1 MDSLSRIKLKQRA
14 FLFGG
19 LGLFLAIMVLG
30 MWMSDPNKGKP
41 SVIELQRE
49 KAKELKKSF
58 TTDSTSIV
66 SAEEVWIQMSEK
78 KMAGLQA
85 QNSDL
90 THTIDEL
97 KRRLDAQ
104 DEEQRKLK
112 EQPAVMA
119 TPVDIK
125 EALPPPPVRQ
135 LNGSNNALQTSQ
147 GFGAGDQSL
156 PPPPGAP
163 IKQEDKIEVIELDS
177 KDDEEKDSEDKASV
191 SKNISHYLPTG
202 SFGTAVLL
210 SGVDA
215 PTGGQGKSNPMPVLL
230 RLMDN
235 GQLPNYFNSEI
246 KDCHVIGATYGDL
259 SSERAYIRLETLT
272 CVLTNGDV
280 IEEGVKGYVA
290 GEDGKAGLRG
300 KLVSKQGSVI
310 AKSMLAGM
318 ASGAADVLKQQNQ
331 SIATSPLGQV
341 ATFDP
346 NKTGQT
352 ALAGGASTALEKIS
366 DFYIA
371 RANEMY
377 PIIEVDA
384 NRIGEIILTGG
395 TDLKRELIGN
405 IKEKR

>member
-1 MDSLSRIKLKQRA
+1 MDSLRQIKLKQRI

-19 LGLFLAIMVLG
+19 LGLFLIVMVFG

-41 SVIELQRE
+41 SVIEVNRE
-49 KAKELKKSF
+49 KAKELKKNF
-58 TTDSTSIV
+58 ATDSKSLV

-78 KMAGLQA
+78 KMANLQA
-85 QNSDL
+85 RNADL
-90 THTIDEL
+90 EKTIDQL
-97 KRRLDAQ
+97 KLRLDAH
-104 DEEQRKLK
+104 DEAQKKSK
-112 EQPAVMA
+112 EQAPTMA
-119 TPVDIK
+119 TPVDLK
-125 EALPPPPVRQ
+125 ESLPPPPVRQ
-135 LNGSNNALQTSQ
+135 LNESSGALRTSE
-147 GFGAGDQSL
+147 QSV
-156 PPPPGAP
+156 PPPPVGAP
-163 IKQEDKIEVIELDS
+163 LKQEDKIEVIEFDS
-177 KDDEEKDSEDKASV
+177 KEEGEKDAPEKS

-230 RLMDN
+230 RLMDK
-235 GQLPNYFNSEI
+235 GQLPNYFNSDI
-246 KDCHVIGATYGDL
+246 RDCHVIGATYGDL
-259 SSERAYIRLETLT
+259 SSERAYVRLETLT
-272 CVLTNGDV
+272 CVLANGDV
-280 IEEGVKGYVA
+280 IEESVKGYVA

-331 SIATSPLGQV
+331 TVSTSPLGQLT
-341 ATFDP
+341 TFDP

-352 ALAGGASTALEKIS
+352 ALASGTANALEKIS

-395 TDLKRELIGN
+395 TDLKRDLVGSAKE
-405 IKEKR
+405 IKQ